1 MYVYAI
7 IVPAYANRVDQICVY
22 EAPINYMTSLV
33 YGHTHDDNWP
43 SYLTSVG
50 CRHTHAAIR
59 TLPYA
64 FTRCNPPLRLRM
76 ISKRAPL
83 LYPLFYRLLLLLS
96 E

>member
-1 MYVYAI
+1 MFVYAI

-50 CRHTHAAIR
+50 CRHTHAAIH
-59 TLPYA
+59 YH
-64 FTRCNPPLRLRM
+64 
-76 ISKRAPL
+76 
-83 LYPLFYRLLLLLS
+83 LLS
-96 E
+96 PAGIHHSGSQC